1 VSETAYIALGSNVGD
16 RAAHFQEALRG
27 LADTPGVKLANCS
40 SLYETAAVGPEQ
52 PDYLNAVVVAQVD
65 LEPLALLGRLRE
77 LERASGRVRRERW
90 GPRTLDLDLL
100 LYGERVVAEEGL
112 TVPHPE
118 LHRRRFVLEPLVEV
132 APWAVH
138 PLLAQSMDEL
148 LHHLPPGG
156 VTRLA
161 APPSIPLDP

>member
-16 RAAHFQEALRG
+16 RAAHVDAALRG
-27 LADTPGVKLANCS
+27 LAATPGVRLSACS
-40 SLYETAAVGPEQ
+40 SLYETSAVGPEQ
-52 PDYLNAVVVAQVD
+52 PDYLNAVLVAQVEV
-65 LEPLALLGRLRE
+65 EPAALLGRLRE
-77 LERASGRVRRERW
+77 LEFFSGRVRRERW

-100 LYGERVVAEEGL
+100 LYGERVVDEPGL

-138 PLLAQSMDEL
+138 PLLAHTMDEL
-148 LHHLPPGG
+148 LRHLPPGG
-156 VTRLA
+156 VLRC
-161 APPSIPLDP
+161 APPPSLP